1 MEKVYSSYEEIKD
14 SKLRHTI
21 EGLAQLYHNGDVNA
35 ALVEFNTIDETLG
48 TVFIENNTDDSMETQ
63 LRFAINQ

>member
-48 TVFIENNTDDSMETQ
+48 TYFI
-63 LRFAINQ
+63 